1 MWSGTVDVR
10 GNRHQVMEE
19 NQTLGP
25 SQWKGRQHCLPE
37 TGVLEGVQI
46 GGVTPLHPAPFTS
59 ELYSLPCR
67 QTHHST
73 RLLEATVVHCLH
85 QDGLALWYGVS
96 WVPVLYF
103 WNLGFGLFVGRFYPV
118 FSLFLWTL
126 VLWGVL
132 TSNYK
137 GVRGKQWMALP
148 EHKKPTAYDVTASP
162 CLMPKS
168 FSSIII
174 SHKAIIFLHPFY
186 SFKTT

>member
-1 MWSGTVDVR
+1 MWSGMVDVR
-10 GNRHQVMEE
+10 GNRHQVMGE

-25 SQWKGRQHCLPE
+25 SQWKGRRWRLPE

-46 GGVTPLHPAPFTS
+46 GGVAPLHSTPSTS
-59 ELYSLPCR
+59 ELDSLPCR

-85 QDGLALWYGVS
+85 HDGLALWCGVR

-103 WNLGFGLFVGRFYPV
+103 WNLGFGLFVGRFYSV

-132 TSNYK
+132 TSNCK
-137 GVRGKQWMALP
+137 GMRGKQWMAFP

-168 FSSIII
+168 III
-174 SHKAIIFLHPFY
+174 IIMPFHP
-186 SFKTT
+186 